1 LIVTTG
7 NPTDVS
13 TGAATKATPTSYPR
27 YDVQPYQPDG
37 GFTASGLVTM
47 LGAMLVAGAL
57 IGFAA
62 HWVSQLF
69 YLIVLFPILIGLAL
83 GFVGKRLV
91 KFANLRNPLLGGLAG
106 FVGGVA
112 AMTMMHYFDY
122 QTFRGM
128 VAAQAPDIVEV
139 ARLSKQQ
146 RENEYPQFE
155 DPAAARELVEAYDG
169 FPGYMN
175 FSARQG
181 VEIKS
186 SRGSSGKDKPL
197 NLGFV
202 GSYIYW
208 VVETLI
214 VAGITFAMVRGQT
227 REPFCTDCSLWK
239 SFRRLGA
246 FGGEPDAAVV
256 GVTGGDVNALAAA
269 KPGALSSPLEL
280 HVAECANCRRAHA
293 SVKLELLTT
302 NKEGKLERKI
312 LAHTMWPA
320 DSVAALDSLFAPPAA
335 PPTA

>member
-1 LIVTTG
+1 MTTG
-7 NPTDVS
+7 NPSEVS
-13 TGAATKATPTSYPR
+13 TGAAAAAPQTNYPR
-27 YDVQPYQPDG
+27 YDVRPYQPDG
-37 GFTASGLVTM
+37 GFTASGMVTM
-47 LGAMLVAGAL
+47 LGAMLVAGAV

-69 YLIVLFPILIGLAL
+69 YLIILFPILIGLAL

-106 FVGGVA
+106 LVGGVA
-112 AMTMMHYFDY
+112 AMMMMHYFDY

-128 VAAQAPDIVEV
+128 VAEQAPDIVEV
-139 ARLSKQQ
+139 ARMPEDQ
-146 RENEYPQFE
+146 RANEYPQFE
-155 DPAAARELVEAYDG
+155 DPATARELVEAYDS
-169 FPGYMN
+169 FPGFMN

-186 SRGSSGKDKPL
+186 TRGSSGKDNPL

-208 VVETLI
+208 VIETLI
-214 VAGITFAMVRGQT
+214 VAGMTFAMVRGQT
-227 REPFCTDCSLWK
+227 REPFCTECSLWK

-246 FGGEPDAAVV
+246 FGGEPEAAVA
-256 GVTGGDVNALAAA
+256 GVTSGDVNALAAA

-280 HVAECANCRRAHA
+280 HVAECANCRRADA

-302 NKEGKLERKI
+302 NKEGKLERKV

-320 DSVAALDSLFAPPAA
+320 DSVPVLDSLFAPPQPPPAA
-335 PPTA
+335 T